1 MTWKPGVALALWLSV
16 ARVAAGEIF
25 EVPGHEREMGHL
37 EDLLRMH
44 RVLGPDTTLWD
55 PWLPM
60 CLLWLDRTNAPSTR
74 TLRETYRDRFLQR
87 RIDPEG
93 YVATQQHE
101 GLAHSQG
108 WPFPLWTQAGGVGW
122 HFTVT
127 GVPYGAELG
136 VRATPQ
142 VDDWTLSG
150 AVTAALDSKDGWR
163 IQLGQPGSEFARE
176 STLVSPAIVLD
187 TSVSPFFRLKWS
199 GRNWSPESRV
209 RLDWQTEGDSTFV
222 PGKSMLLSPP
232 NPDGSVGDVDLPL
245 FRHPGWKGR
254 ITRLRLAFLAMPPD
268 AEVTL
273 LRCFSAI
280 DSRHNINNAAY
291 LQGCDD
297 YLRWSGDLDFLRRNI
312 QRMRL
317 ALAWAIREFQ
327 IAEKQVVFTPWIGH
341 EGRSG
346 HSLGSDG
353 KRTLLR
359 GVGVGNNYWDLLPF
373 GGEDALATIYY
384 FDAIRRMA
392 ALERHI
398 QRNPDWNI
406 PGGPLA
412 FEPAEL
418 LELAQ
423 GLQRHGNERFW
434 DKSAG
439 RFIGWRDTTGTP
451 YDYGFTFVNNEAIAY
466 GFASTEHALSIR
478 DWIDGRRI
486 VPGDTSTGADIYHWR
501 FGPRATTRRNV
512 ETYLWAWSDPGAIP
526 WGGQVQDGGAV
537 LGFSYHDIM
546 ARLETN
552 GPDDA
557 WSRLREVAAW
567 FAEVQ
572 QAGGYRAYYADK
584 NRGTLQG
591 GGTAGGL
598 GLDSEFFES
607 ALVPQTLL
615 YGFLGFRPRPDGC
628 LLAPNLPVTWTALTI
643 RGIRLH
649 DVSLDV
655 TAEPNRIRVLV
666 RGRPSRPLRLF
677 TPGSEDSKVE
687 IKDGLMEITP
697 TR

>member
-1 MTWKPGVALALWLSV
+1 MTWEPVVALALLLSV
-16 ARVAAGEIF
+16 PNLSAGEIF
-25 EVPGHEREMGHL
+25 EVPGHDKEMAHL
-37 EDLLRMH
+37 EDLLRKH
-44 RVLGPDTTLWD
+44 RVVGPDTTLWD

-60 CLLWLDRTNAPSTR
+60 SLLWLDRADTPSTR
-74 TLRETYRDRFLQR
+74 TLRETYRDRYLQR
-87 RIDPEG
+87 RIDPAG
-93 YVATQQHE
+93 YVSSQQHE

-122 HFTVT
+122 HFTVA
-127 GVPYGAELG
+127 GVPYGTG
-136 VRATPQ
+136 FGIHPTTQ
-142 VDDWTLSG
+142 VDDWTLRG
-150 AVTAALDSKDGWR
+150 AVTLALDSKQGWTV
-163 IQLGQPGSEFARE
+163 QLGQPGAEYARE
-176 STLVSPAIVLD
+176 SAITSPEIRLD
-187 TSVSPFFRLKWS
+187 AGVSPFFRLKWS
-199 GRNWSPESRV
+199 GRRWGTESRV
-209 RLDWQTEGDSTFV
+209 RIDWQTEGSTSFL
-222 PGKSMLLSPP
+222 PGQSLFLNPP
-232 NPDGSVGDVDLPL
+232 NPNGSVEDVDLPL
-245 FRHPGWKGR
+245 SRHPAWKGR
-254 ITRLRLAFLAMPPD
+254 ITRLRLTFQGMPPD

-327 IAEKQVVFTPWIGH
+327 IAEKQVVFTPWVGH
-341 EGRSG
+341 DGRSG
-346 HSLGSDG
+346 HVVEAGG
-353 KRTLLR
+353 KRTLR
-359 GVGVGNNYWDLLPF
+359 PGVGVGNNYWDLLPF
-373 GGEDALATIYY
+373 GGEDALASIYY

-398 QRNPDWNI
+398 ERHPEWNI

-423 GLQRHGNERFW
+423 GLQLRGNERFW
-434 DKSAG
+434 DKSTG
-439 RFIGWRDTTGTP
+439 RFVGWRDISGKP

-466 GFASTEHALSIR
+466 GFASTEHALTIR
-478 DWIDGRRI
+478 DWIDGRR
-486 VPGDTSTGADIYHWR
+486 VVAGDTSTGADIYHWR
-501 FGPRATTRRNV
+501 FGPRATTRRNL
-512 ETYLWAWSDPGAIP
+512 ETYLWAWSDPGGNP

-557 WSRLREVAAW
+557 WSRLREVTTW
-567 FAEVQ
+567 FAEVE
-572 QAGGYRAYYADK
+572 QAGGYRTYYADK
-584 NRGTLQG
+584 SRGTLQG

-615 YGFLGFRPRPDGC
+615 YGFLGFRPRLDGC

-649 DVSLDV
+649 DVTLDV
-655 TAEPNRIRVLV
+655 TAEPNRVRVLV

-687 IKDGLMEITP
+687 IKDGLIEITP
-697 TR
+697 SR